1 MLLGRF
7 LCKICR
13 ISVNNR
19 HYRGLYVYH
28 KG

>member
-13 ISVNNR
+13 KSGNNR
-19 HYRGLYVYH
+19 RYRGLYVYY
-28 KG
+28 KS